1 MLWAYRYLGISN
13 AQVKFAEDCTAVQN
27 SRQVLDVHSYMH
39 ALAAFPYFRC
49 ARLIPAAT
57 RSSLNI
63 SRLCWN
69 LGRAVLVA
77 AAKVSWG
84 LAATTVPDRLSA
96 RRPLSAIDCIVL
108 QESWRLPQRSPGAI
122 RSALAR
128 STQNWVGRRC
138 KKRAGR
144 SYSSHFQPDTS
155 PAWRTL
161 MAKAALPACPHRL
174 RCMLVI
180 CQPMGGQ
187 KPSLNRSI
195 QVTTRRQHGRTCW
208 SLKGSPLVAEKQS
221 ICLNHNPG
229 ESGQNSGGFGWDQW
243 CPPEEDVR
251 GVGTKVSCP
260 PTRLEDISP
269 RLTIF
274 RGF

>member
-1 MLWAYRYLGISN
+1 VLFLLQPLKSAEDWPLSRYLLACPLGGLSLRL
-13 AQVKFAEDCTAVQN
+13 TASS
-27 SRQVLDVHSYMH
+27 SR
-39 ALAAFPYFRC
+39 
-49 ARLIPAAT
+49 
-57 RSSLNI
+57 
-63 SRLCWN
+63 
-69 LGRAVLVA
+69 RA
-77 AAKVSWG
+77 
-84 LAATTVPDRLSA
+84 D
-96 RRPLSAIDCIVL
+96 
-108 QESWRLPQRSPGAI
+108 RLPQRSPRAI

-195 QVTTRRQHGRTCW
+195 QVTTRRQHGRTC
-208 SLKGSPLVAEKQS
+208 
-221 ICLNHNPG
+221 
-229 ESGQNSGGFGWDQW
+229 
-243 CPPEEDVR
+243 
-251 GVGTKVSCP
+251 
-260 PTRLEDISP
+260 
-269 RLTIF
+269 
-274 RGF
+274 